1 MAILKLVGSVHNRP
15 TRSILKIRLNSEI
28 SNQELIDNN
37 QTAMESGY
45 GFSSYLNNKLFSSY
59 VKFTTSRV
67 IERKG
72 RENEISRVCVRTGG
86 FPWGARWRANFTNL
100 KDDQCMAD
108 AGSKIHTISC
118 RIICLH

>member
-1 MAILKLVGSVHNRP
+1 
-15 TRSILKIRLNSEI
+15 
-28 SNQELIDNN
+28 
-37 QTAMESGY
+37 MESGY

-59 VKFTTSRV
+59 VKFTTSKI

-86 FPWGARWRANFTNL
+86 FPWVDAWANL
-100 KDDQCMAD
+100 KDNQCMGD

-118 RIICLH
+118 RIIRLHKEVLYKDDIIGTYFCT